1 MVLRE
6 SISLS
11 GSIRQIKTEIN
22 KGDVI
27 LHHNPHKIVFM
38 SKTRTIFK
46 KDVCFYKKINSNSQM
61 LAVSNC

>member
-1 MVLRE
+1 MITVSSYRSQRLSAMVLRE

-27 LHHNPHKIVFM
+27 
-38 SKTRTIFK
+38 
-46 KDVCFYKKINSNSQM
+46 
-61 LAVSNC
+61 